1 MQQILM
7 EQFLCGPLQRSPKHT
22 SSPTDAIEP
31 AMFLS
36 ESLNEL
42 SPGNSVSTLP
52 SEEMQDKPSVS
63 EKISVASMLETRACD
78 EMFLK
83 RQLRYLFCCYERVA
97 TEERSYPKVTALRLL
112 YLKLK
117 Y

>member
-1 MQQILM
+1 M
-7 EQFLCGPLQRSPKHT
+7 EQFLCGPVQRSPKRT
-22 SSPTDAIEP
+22 PSPNDAIEP

-42 SPGNSVSTLP
+42 SPGNSFSALP

-63 EKISVASMLETRACD
+63 EKISVASMLETRSCD

-83 RQLRYLFCCYERVA
+83 RQFRYLICCYERVA
-97 TEERSYPKVTALRLL
+97 TEERSYPKVTVFKITITYDKILNRL
-112 YLKLK
+112 
-117 Y
+117 